1 MVASVSY
8 QIMIWPSL
16 REGIQ
21 IICAFYKK
29 KFLEQCSCRWEAN
42 YMFKEFLYHSE
53 IKRLQEFSGM
63 NLRTMHF
70 GVLEICPAEALERI
84 FGNKYLL

>member
-1 MVASVSY
+1 
-8 QIMIWPSL
+8 
-16 REGIQ
+16 
-21 IICAFYKK
+21 
-29 KFLEQCSCRWEAN
+29 
-42 YMFKEFLYHSE
+42 MFKEFLYHSE

-84 FGNKYLL
+84 FGNKYLLWKFPLLLWIIVPILKIQRFEN